1 MAEGATPL
9 QFLTFCEY
17 SDNTAS
23 PILTL
28 DEGIAEWRGRGRR
41 GSCGIA
47 LRLRSDEDAL
57 NQCVTVKPR
66 SLCKAAIQIC
76 HPIYGG
82 LRCGTRAVAAV
93 DFVDT
98 KKRRKP

>member
-57 NQCVTVKPR
+57 
-66 SLCKAAIQIC
+66 
-76 HPIYGG
+76 
-82 LRCGTRAVAAV
+82 
-93 DFVDT
+93 
-98 KKRRKP
+98 